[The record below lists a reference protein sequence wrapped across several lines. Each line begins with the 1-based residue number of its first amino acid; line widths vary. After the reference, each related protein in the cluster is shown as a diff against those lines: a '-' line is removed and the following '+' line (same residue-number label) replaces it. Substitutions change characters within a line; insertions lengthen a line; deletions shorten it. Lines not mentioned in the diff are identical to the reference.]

1 MLGVSFRA
9 ERVLKTQ
16 RVCEE
21 LVALRG
27 KERELRSSVDA
38 KEREK
43 EEWRKRVEELE
54 GKVKEMET
62 KKEKPVARK
71 KTERTEDGQEQ
82 ENAVRED
89 VERIERALECYVRLL
104 GDDAF
109 EILVKRRG
117 ESKAHFIIHMLSD
130 QSVSLRVVLHPSLS
144 KLLRKR
150 LEARLPVL
158 SEKVIRARDLT
169 EMVCRCYWIVCHT
182 C

>member
-16 RVCEE
+16 SMCEE
-21 LVALRG
+21 LVELRG
-27 KERELRSSVDA
+27 KERELISSVDA

-54 GKVKEMET
+54 GKVKEME
-62 KKEKPVARK
+62 KKGKPVTRK
-71 KTERTEDGQEQ
+71 ITERTDDGQEQ

-89 VERIERALECYVRLL
+89 IERIERALECYVRLL

-117 ESKAHFIIHMLSD
+117 ESKARFVIHMLSD
-130 QSVSLRVVLHPSLS
+130 QSVSFRVVLHPSLS